1 VPVSAPNSQ
10 FVAVIISNHPRNPYV
25 QQYTLSVQRELARN
39 TTLEV
44 NYVGNR
50 ALHLLDRIDL
60 NTPTQLTGSQ
70 LSTCQAAFAGLPATN
85 STYLANQCP
94 FFARQPLPNFA
105 IPGPLNSSWTGY
117 SNYNAG
123 NVKLERRSTSLAL
136 LTVYTWAK
144 SMDDKSAP
152 AGIGAAGAGFAG
164 HMTDRIPSLDYG
176 PSDFSV
182 KHRFVNS
189 VVYQLPIGRGKRVLG
204 NINRAANLAV
214 GGWQVTAITTF
225 QTGFPFS
232 VVAPDPGAYLS
243 FGMRADQAGDPH
255 LSNKSINEWF
265 NTAAFTQPAFGVYGS
280 ERRNTL
286 TQPGINNWDVGMG
299 KTFQFSERVG
309 FQFRVETFN
318 TFNHTQYGLDPTAAA
333 SGGPGQSAVSN
344 NITNANFGQVTSARP
359 GRILQFGGK
368 LVF

>member
-1 VPVSAPNSQ
+1 
-10 FVAVIISNHPRNPYV
+10 
-25 QQYTLSVQRELARN
+25 
-39 TTLEV
+39 
-44 NYVGNR
+44 
-50 ALHLLDRIDL
+50 
-60 NTPTQLTGSQ
+60 
-70 LSTCQAAFAGLPATN
+70 
-85 STYLANQCP
+85 
-94 FFARQPLPNFA
+94 
-105 IPGPLNSSWTGY
+105 
-117 SNYNAG
+117 
-123 NVKLERRSTSLAL
+123 
-136 LTVYTWAK
+136 
-144 SMDDKSAP
+144 MDDKSAP

-232 VVAPDPGAYLS
+232 GVAPDPGAYLS